1 MAYQFHSTLLA
12 TIAYRF
18 KDDGRFAGLDKRIAF
33 LPADVRGRILQVAA
47 QKALAYPLPMM
58 CVRAG
63 GKQPERI
70 ARPDFLSPLA
80 GDVPEAALRS
90 YVREI
95 STKAVAKDPAVAQT
109 CLALRATYTPSLPRA
124 GVDEPSVV
132 FSVEESIN
140 WTMKDAGM
148 TSAAMHA
155 DSHYANTVF
164 AVRYLVDAA
173 EEAVKQ
179 AKKHGESELMIALAR
194 ASGLKYALPDTWAP
208 PAVEAERAWLV
219 AKFVLQSVLSPM
231 LRLIGDGEAA
241 RAFRTSA
248 ENATDKAS
256 RQRICTSASEMVAL
270 IAQNGNAFSKLKGQ
284 PRPTVS
290 DAGFATGIER
300 FISSYEALLF
310 AWDFKMDLATALG
323 AFVED
328 LEIVVMYA
336 EAAGVGGG
344 DLWLDVQSDVIAP
357 SFVLSR

>member
-12 TIAYRF
+12 TIAYRLQ
-18 KDDGRFAGLDKRIAF
+18 DDGRFADLDKRIAS
-33 LPADVRGRILQVAA
+33 LAPDARGRILQVAA

-63 GKQPERI
+63 AKGGET
-70 ARPDFLSPLA
+70 RPGFLSPLD
-80 GDVPEAALRS
+80 GDLPEAALRS

-109 CLALRATYTPSLPRA
+109 CLALRATYTPNLTRA
-124 GVDEPSVV
+124 GVDELSTVL
-132 FSVEESIN
+132 SVEASIN
-140 WTMKDAGM
+140 WTMQDAGLTM
-148 TSAAMHA
+148 LRA
-155 DSHYANTVF
+155 DSHYGNTVY
-164 AVRYLVDAA
+164 AVRSLVDDA
-173 EEAVKQ
+173 EEAIKQ

-219 AKFVLQSVLSPM
+219 AKFVLQSVFSPM

-241 RAFRTSA
+241 RAFRASA
-248 ENATDKAS
+248 ESATDKVA
-256 RQRICTSASEMVAL
+256 RARICTSASEMAAL

-284 PRPTVS
+284 PRPTAS

-310 AWDFKMDLATALG
+310 AWIWNMDVTDARR
-323 AFVED
+323 AFIED

-336 EAAGVGGG
+336 ESAGVGGG

-357 SFVLSR
+357 AFVLSR

>member
-18 KDDGRFAGLDKRIAF
+18 KDDGRFAGLDKRIAS
-33 LPADVRGRILQVAA
+33 LAPEVRGRILQVAA
-47 QKALAYPLPMM
+47 QKALVYALPMM
-58 CVRAG
+58 CVRAR
-63 GKQPERI
+63 GKQPEAI
-70 ARPDFLSPLA
+70 ARPSFLSLVD
-80 GDVPEAALRS
+80 GEVPEADLRS

-95 STKAVAKDPAVAQT
+95 STKAVAKDPTVSNQ
-109 CLALRATYTPSLPRA
+109 CLAIRATYAPNLTRA

-132 FSVEESIN
+132 HSVDQAIE
-140 WTMKDAGM
+140 WVVKDAG
-148 TSAAMHA
+148 HPLQI

-164 AVRYLVDAA
+164 AVRYLVDAE

-310 AWDFKMDLATALG
+310 AWDFKMDLTTALG

>member
-18 KDDGRFAGLDKRIAF
+18 KDDGRFADLDKRIAT
-33 LPADVRGRILQVAA
+33 LAPEARGRILQVAA

-63 GKQPERI
+63 AKGGET
-70 ARPDFLSPLA
+70 RPGFLSPLD
-80 GDVPEAALRS
+80 GDLPEATLRS

-95 STKAVAKDPAVAQT
+95 STKAFAKDPAVAQT
-109 CLALRATYTPSLPRA
+109 CLALRATYTPNLTRA

-132 FSVEESIN
+132 HSVEASIN
-140 WTMKDAGM
+140 WTMQDAGM
-148 TSAAMHA
+148 TMMRA
-155 DSHYANTVF
+155 DSHYGNTVY
-164 AVRYLVDAA
+164 AVRSLVDEA
-173 EEAVKQ
+173 EEAIKQ

-194 ASGLKYALPDTWAP
+194 ASGLRYALPDTWAP

-219 AKFVLQSVLSPM
+219 AKFVLQSVFSPM

-241 RAFRTSA
+241 RAFRASA
-248 ENATDKAS
+248 ESATDKVA
-256 RQRICTSASEMVAL
+256 RARICTSASEMAAL

-284 PRPTVS
+284 PRPTAS

-310 AWDFKMDLATALG
+310 AWNWNMDVTDARR
-323 AFVED
+323 AFIED

-336 EAAGVGGG
+336 ESAGVGGG

-357 SFVLSR
+357 AFVLSR